1 MNEVLDDIR
10 AQVNK
15 ENIIKSC
22 SGDGCRVYMTDVP
35 FPRVVIDVECEFDTR
50 KMNDKRCDRL
60 LFYVDTTENNLVA
73 APIELKGGKAYE
85 PDVVEKLEN
94 SLAFAVSIAPAPR
107 TLKTVYAPILFYGRE
122 IIYSQDI
129 KRAKGK
135 RLKQLSVPF
144 RGRNLRILIG
154 RCGAP
159 KNLAKALSDSDNL

>member
-1 MNEVLDDIR
+1 VNEVLDDIR

-35 FPRVVIDVECEFDTR
+35 FPRVVIDVEREFDSR
-50 KMNDKRCDRL
+50 KMDDKRCDRL
-60 LFYVDTTENNLVA
+60 LFYVNPAENNLVA
-73 APIELKGGKAYE
+73 APIELKSGKADE
-85 PDVVEKLEN
+85 SEVVAKLEN
-94 SLAFAVSIAPAPR
+94 SLEFAANIAPGLK
-107 TLKTVYAPILFYGRE
+107 TLKTVYAPILFRGG
-122 IIYSQDI
+122 DI
-129 KRAKGK
+129 KWAKRK
-135 RLKQLSVPF
+135 KLKQLSVPF

>member
-1 MNEVLDDIR
+1 
-10 AQVNK
+10 
-15 ENIIKSC
+15 
-22 SGDGCRVYMTDVP
+22 MTDVP

-85 PDVVEKLEN
+85 PDVVAKLEN
-94 SLAFAVSIAPAPR
+94 SLEFAANIAPGLK